1 MTKSKIIR
9 GFRLASIIMSAF
21 LLIAVLCLHFIPLRI
36 QSGGFTQSN
45 TNSTDILRSRRTVF
59 ERAEML
65 GLEYDIPGVEPGQY
79 AEFTAPER
87 IYLAAA
93 NQDNDVIYEQGETAV
108 MSFVSFSSRMGILH
122 SLDPYG
128 ERIVSI
134 GESSSESSLYLDENV
149 LARCYI
155 AYLEQT
161 GQIELFEQETGLD
174 LNEKNAVAILTAA
187 DEQAYEQGIYIPT
200 TYPGYMRTSRL
211 LRNIS
216 LWLMGISMALMVT
229 MLIICHFVDT
239 SGWTEANTERWQ
251 DTSAARSD
259 FRMSSL
265 SKSSEREP
273 PPDNNKNKTRQELFK
288 DF

>member
-122 SLDPYG
+122 SLDP
-128 ERIVSI
+128 
-134 GESSSESSLYLDENV
+134 
-149 LARCYI
+149 
-155 AYLEQT
+155 
-161 GQIELFEQETGLD
+161 
-174 LNEKNAVAILTAA
+174 
-187 DEQAYEQGIYIPT
+187 
-200 TYPGYMRTSRL
+200 
-211 LRNIS
+211 
-216 LWLMGISMALMVT
+216 
-229 MLIICHFVDT
+229 
-239 SGWTEANTERWQ
+239 
-251 DTSAARSD
+251 
-259 FRMSSL
+259 
-265 SKSSEREP
+265 
-273 PPDNNKNKTRQELFK
+273 
-288 DF
+288 